1 MNEFENTGMEMND
14 TADQQDAF
22 LDGWTD
28 SETGAADQPETDA
41 DGLAQ
46 ETEGTADPAEPD
58 TESAADTTDTE
69 AKADT
74 TADAEAADGGQ
85 QEESGATRA
94 PQWVIKHNGTETTVR
109 AEDITPELLQKGV
122 DYDRIRGKYDEAKP
136 VMEMFSGLAKASG
149 MSVQDYIRTVRSA
162 VKKAEGLND
171 EEARRAID
179 LEDREAAVSAKEA
192 EQQENEAAASEQ
204 SAHIDSAIREF
215 ASAFPDV
222 YKQAELDPKTIPDSV
237 WADVR
242 RGMSLTAAY
251 ARYAVESANSA
262 AKAAQDKADA
272 AVFDLSCRLGVDER
286 PARGVDDND
295 ALLHLFD
302 GGGVDHV
309 DGLRRE
315 RAVQ

>member
-1 MNEFENTGMEMND
+1 MNEMENTGMEMTD
-14 TADQQDAF
+14 PADQQDAF
-22 LDGWTD
+22 LDGWDD
-28 SETGAADQPETDA
+28 SETEIAADQPGQDADDEAETDGEHPEE
-41 DGLAQ
+41 D
-46 ETEGTADPAEPD
+46 
-58 TESAADTTDTE
+58 AADTDTDE
-69 AKADT
+69 GEVET
-74 TADAEAADGGQ
+74 TAEQQAADGSQ
-85 QEESGATRA
+85 QNAEDGEKPEPA
-94 PQWVIKHNGTETTVR
+94 WVIKHNGTELTVK
-109 AEDITPELLQKGV
+109 AGDITPELLQKGV
-122 DYDRIRGKYDEAKP
+122 DYDRIRSKYDEAKP
-136 VMEMFSGLAKASG
+136 VMEMFYGLAKSSG

-192 EQQENEAAASEQ
+192 EQQENEAADSEQ

-272 AVFDLSCRLGVDER
+272 TVLNQKNS
-286 PARGVDDND
+286 ARSAGSMQSAGND
-295 ALLHLFD
+295 SKQKDAFLIGWD
-302 GGGVDHV
+302 S
-309 DGLRRE
+309 
-315 RAVQ
+315 

>member
-1 MNEFENTGMEMND
+1 MNEMENIGMEMTD
-14 TADQQDAF
+14 PADQQDAF
-22 LDGWTD
+22 LDGWDD
-28 SETGAADQPETDA
+28 SETEIAADQPGQDADDEAETDGEHPEE
-41 DGLAQ
+41 D
-46 ETEGTADPAEPD
+46 
-58 TESAADTTDTE
+58 AADTDTDEGETE
-69 AKADT
+69 T
-74 TADAEAADGGQ
+74 TAEQQAADGSQ
-85 QEESGATRA
+85 QNAEDGEKPEPA
-94 PQWVIKHNGTETTVR
+94 WVIKHNGTELTVK
-109 AEDITPELLQKGV
+109 AGDITPELLQKGV
-122 DYDRIRGKYDEAKP
+122 DYDRIRSKYDEAKP

-242 RGMSLTAAY
+242 SGMSLTAAY

-272 AVFDLSCRLGVDER
+272 TVLNQKNS
-286 PARGVDDND
+286 ARSAGSMQSAGND
-295 ALLHLFD
+295 SKQKDAFLIGWD
-302 GGGVDHV
+302 S
-309 DGLRRE
+309 
-315 RAVQ
+315 

>member
-1 MNEFENTGMEMND
+1 MNEMENTGMEMTD
-14 TADQQDAF
+14 PADQQDAF
-22 LDGWTD
+22 LDGWDD
-28 SETGAADQPETDA
+28 SETEIAADQPGQDADDEAETDGEHPEE
-41 DGLAQ
+41 D
-46 ETEGTADPAEPD
+46 
-58 TESAADTTDTE
+58 AADTDTDEGETE
-69 AKADT
+69 T
-74 TADAEAADGGQ
+74 TAEQQAADGSQ
-85 QEESGATRA
+85 QNAEDGEKPEPA
-94 PQWVIKHNGTETTVR
+94 WVIKHNGTELTVK
-109 AEDITPELLQKGV
+109 AGDITPELLQKGV
-122 DYDRIRGKYDEAKP
+122 DYDRIRSKYDEAKP
-136 VMEMFSGLAKASG
+136 VMEMSSGLAKASG

-242 RGMSLTAAY
+242 SGMSLTAAY

-272 AVFDLSCRLGVDER
+272 TVLNQKNS
-286 PARGVDDND
+286 ARSAGSMQSAGND
-295 ALLHLFD
+295 SKQKDAFLIGWD
-302 GGGVDHV
+302 S
-309 DGLRRE
+309 
-315 RAVQ
+315 